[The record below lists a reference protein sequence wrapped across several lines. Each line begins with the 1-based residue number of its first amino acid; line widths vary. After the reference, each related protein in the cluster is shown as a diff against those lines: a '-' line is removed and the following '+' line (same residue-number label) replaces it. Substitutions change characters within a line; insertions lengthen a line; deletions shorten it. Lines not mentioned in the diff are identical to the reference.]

1 MKTKYLVTKTAHHTM
16 QNYTIKR
23 GHYIIQNAYYILK
36 IARHTM
42 KNVHLIMASVYIMK
56 RYIRNTRYIIENIA
70 TPYDGKR
77 EPDMTK

>member
-1 MKTKYLVTKTAHHTM
+1 
-16 QNYTIKR
+16 
-23 GHYIIQNAYYILK
+23 
-36 IARHTM
+36 
-42 KNVHLIMASVYIMK
+42 MASVYIMK